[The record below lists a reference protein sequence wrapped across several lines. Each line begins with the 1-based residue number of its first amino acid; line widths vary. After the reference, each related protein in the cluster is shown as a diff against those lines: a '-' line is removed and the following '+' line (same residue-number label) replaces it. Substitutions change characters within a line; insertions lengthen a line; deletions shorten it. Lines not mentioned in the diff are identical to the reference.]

1 MIYSHQA
8 LKYIPVYYI
17 RVAQFHLGNLKEI
30 WIKKLHRLL
39 INQRV
44 LKHSTEQQKKI
55 LFIKCRHSSHNRFL
69 KIMIKIITFK

>member
-44 LKHSTEQQKKI
+44 LKHSTEQQQKKYC
-55 LFIKCRHSSHNRFL
+55 LLNADTL
-69 KIMIKIITFK
+69 LITDF

>member
-44 LKHSTEQQKKI
+44 LKHSTEQQKKKYC
-55 LFIKCRHSSHNRFL
+55 LLNADTL
-69 KIMIKIITFK
+69 LITDFKKS

>member
-30 WIKKLHRLL
+30 LIKMLHRLL
-39 INQRV
+39 INQGV
-44 LKHSTEQQKKI
+44 HKHSTEQQKKYCLLTADTLLI
-55 LFIKCRHSSHNRFL
+55 PDFL
-69 KIMIKIITFK
+69 KSHDKNHYL

>member
-44 LKHSTEQQKKI
+44 LKHSTEQQKKKYY
-55 LFIKCRHSSHNRFL
+55 LLNADTL
-69 KIMIKIITFK
+69 LITDF

>member
-44 LKHSTEQQKKI
+44 LKHSTEQQKKKKYC
-55 LFIKCRHSSHNRFL
+55 LLNADTL
-69 KIMIKIITFK
+69 LITDF